1 MKHHKK
7 HHKMKETSHAGHHMY
22 RAVNGEAK
30 HHGKGGGMIQED
42 MHAPSN
48 CPTHVIQSEY
58 PKVDYLYQPI
68 DDTIYAIDHQMNS
81 GVHGVRKQL
90 ATKKY

>member
-7 HHKMKETSHAGHHMY
+7 HHKAHHEGSHAGHDMY
-22 RAVNGEAK
+22 RAVNGKPK
-30 HHGKGGGMIQED
+30 HNGMIQED
-42 MHAPSN
+42 YSAPSN
-48 CPTHVIQSEY
+48 LPQHVVMNEY

-68 DDTIYAIDHQMNS
+68 DDTIYGIDHQMNS

-90 ATKKY
+90 ASKKY